1 MSEQTTPTKITECT
15 NPGQIV
21 NLPDVKERFI
31 AIFEAAHFN
40 PNLSPEMN
48 RKMAEN
54 TMVSEQANFL
64 KVISEKG
71 FTPTDMNSQKFKTA
85 VFMCFL
91 DVAMN
96 GLSYDPM
103 KKLMYVV
110 PRSAKTGVKLST
122 GKDEYVKIPYNQI
135 APDGEVVLRQRAGQ
149 IKGIDRPTVV
159 YEGDSCRI
167 VEKEGKR
174 TVEYAADIAGQ
185 DTRKVIAV
193 FSYLHLPDGSRE
205 PVILTS
211 TDFQR
216 YRVYS
221 DKQNN
226 YGKNSENL
234 EKANELYTSWN
245 GGIDPGFAAAKLIKH
260 AFKGKPRVRA
270 GAHSFLES
278 EIEEQQERAASMYGN
293 EEITPTPVEETTPV
307 TDEVQFTVMDT
318 PTGNPESSDN
328 PNPNINDF

>member
-1 MSEQTTPTKITECT
+1 MSEQTTPMKISDCT
-15 NPGQIV
+15 SPHQIV

-48 RKMAEN
+48 RKAAEN
-54 TMVSEQANFL
+54 MMVSEQANFL

-110 PRSAKTGVKLST
+110 PRSAKTGNKLSN

-135 APDGEVVLRQRAGQ
+135 APDGEVTLRQRAGQ

-159 YEGDSCRI
+159 YEGDTCRI
-167 VEKEGKR
+167 VEKDGKR
-174 TVEYAADIAGQ
+174 TVEYSADIAGQ

-211 TDFQR
+211 VDFAR
-216 YRVYS
+216 YASYS
-221 DKQNN
+221 QKQNKSAQLPE
-226 YGKNSENL
+226 G
-234 EKANELYTSWN
+234 KANELYFSWN

-278 EIEEQQERAASMYGN
+278 EIEEREERAASMYG
-293 EEITPTPVEETTPV
+293 EEGINATPVEETVPV
-307 TDEVQFTVMDT
+307 TDEVQFHEIPDN
-318 PTGNPESSDN
+318 NPESSDT
-328 PNPNINDF
+328 PGKVEVDF